1 SAFSSTIRQS
11 GAQPLFA
18 TPNYAQPKLGRCPLF
33 LSHFLKHSCKLLFYS
48 IQMAARRL
56 LNGCRLLML
65 TTAVPRAA
73 QNERIYLRPNRQ
85 ILKALDRI
93 VNSGLLGTTRAEVV
107 MYFVQN
113 GLLKNF
119 ESVAKTEES
128 ISQ

>member
-1 SAFSSTIRQS
+1 
-11 GAQPLFA
+11 
-18 TPNYAQPKLGRCPLF
+18 
-33 LSHFLKHSCKLLFYS
+33 
-48 IQMAARRL
+48 
-56 LNGCRLLML
+56 ML